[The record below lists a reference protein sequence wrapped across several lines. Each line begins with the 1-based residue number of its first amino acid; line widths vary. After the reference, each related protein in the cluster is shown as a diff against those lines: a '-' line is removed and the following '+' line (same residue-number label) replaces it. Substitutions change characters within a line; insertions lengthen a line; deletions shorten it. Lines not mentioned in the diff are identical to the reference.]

1 MTVVVFRASGVAAG
15 CGDGSAA
22 LDCEH
27 VLSSRWSKWLGLP
40 VSAPA
45 VGLYLTAALAVMLIG
60 PRFSAPLRRIAWSL
74 LLALAVT
81 AAGAALWFVAL
92 QIWVVEDLC
101 PYCMTVHG
109 CGIILAGLV
118 TWGFISL
125 PRGGDESTD
134 RGATMG
140 ALAGTMDESDWT
152 AEAINPGRPSSIPA
166 LLAAAAVL
174 ATLVVGQLIVRPA
187 SHATVEHFEHFE
199 PPDSFGPSETTTVPP
214 AGETNVDGESPSQPP
229 RLMWLLGGK
238 TFIDLNQHIILGSAD
253 AEIVTVKLFDYTCK
267 HCRLMH
273 RHLEA
278 AREHFGQ
285 RLAIVLAPVPLER
298 SCNRLI
304 QQDSPHHKN
313 ACLYAHL
320 ATAVW
325 WHKRERFEEF
335 HTWLMAGEK
344 PPSPDKARKFASE
357 ILGAEGASAALVD
370 RKITLHIG
378 KCVDLWPAAREKDK
392 PNGLPQRL
400 FASSIIHRE
409 TATAEELIKKIEGIA
424 NKARQ
429 QKESAKRGESP

>member
-1 MTVVVFRASGVAAG
+1 
-15 CGDGSAA
+15 
-22 LDCEH
+22 
-27 VLSSRWSKWLGLP
+27 
-40 VSAPA
+40 
-45 VGLYLTAALAVMLIG
+45 
-60 PRFSAPLRRIAWSL
+60 
-74 LLALAVT
+74 
-81 AAGAALWFVAL
+81 
-92 QIWVVEDLC
+92 
-101 PYCMTVHG
+101 
-109 CGIILAGLV
+109 
-118 TWGFISL
+118 
-125 PRGGDESTD
+125 
-134 RGATMG
+134 MG

-298 SCNRLI
+298 SCNRLL
-304 QQDSPHHKN
+304 QQDNPHHKN

-344 PPSPDKARKFASE
+344 PPSPDEARKFASE

-378 KCVDLWPAAREKDK
+378 KCIDLWPAAREKDK
-392 PNGLPQRL
+392 PNGLPQLL
-400 FASSIIHRE
+400 FASAVIRRE

-424 NKARQ
+424 KKARQ
-429 QKESAKRGESP
+429 QESAKRGESPKRGTHSAGRWSNRSICSAAETNDWLAI